1 MGEQTTLVKLQ
12 QERYAFL
19 SGVVQAQLGIII
31 AALASIIDSCNAP
44 PVVDAVTG
52 AAVPQSSMTYLVPI
66 GTIIM
71 ACWAV
76 YSRWKSQG
84 PLTLKKVGA
93 ADHPTEVEVE
103 TSKLKKHK
111 KEIPS

>member
-1 MGEQTTLVKLQ
+1 MGDQTTLVRLQ

-52 AAVPQSSMTYLVPI
+52 AAVPQSSMTYLVPV

-84 PLTLKKVGA
+84 PLTLKKSDVS
-93 ADHPTEVEVE
+93 HPVEVE
-103 TSKLKKHK
+103 IETTKLKKHK
-111 KEIPS
+111 KETAP